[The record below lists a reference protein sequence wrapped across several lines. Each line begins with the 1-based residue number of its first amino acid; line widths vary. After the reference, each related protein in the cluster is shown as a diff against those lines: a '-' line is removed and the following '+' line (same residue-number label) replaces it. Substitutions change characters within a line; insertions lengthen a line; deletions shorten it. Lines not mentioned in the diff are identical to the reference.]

1 MRRLKIVALELQMT
15 DLRVSSAGNHS
26 SAVVPSPNRLF
37 KTKRP
42 PDCSA
47 RPCTIGRPS
56 PVPLPGSFVV
66 KKAPSA
72 VSYSNDRF
80 GTSDNAGDWRR
91 RYRIVSDDVLKRW
104 PVSKRVNS
112 SKAPAD
118 DID

>member
-1 MRRLKIVALELQMT
+1 
-15 DLRVSSAGNHS
+15 LRSIFQ
-26 SAVVPSPNRLF
+26 L
-37 KTKRP
+37 T
-42 PDCSA
+42 
-47 RPCTIGRPS
+47 
-56 PVPLPGSFVV
+56 
-66 KKAPSA
+66 A

-118 DID
+118 DPTLIDKVAAYEARQADVRNAAAEIS